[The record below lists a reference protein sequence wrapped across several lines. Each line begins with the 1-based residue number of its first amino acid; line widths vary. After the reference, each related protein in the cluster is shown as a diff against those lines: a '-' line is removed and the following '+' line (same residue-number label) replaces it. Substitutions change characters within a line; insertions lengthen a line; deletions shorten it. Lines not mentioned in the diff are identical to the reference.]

1 MKIYHLLLVS
11 SLFMLSCESTEE
23 NTTDSNDV
31 KTVDQYEPTAEDLLA
46 NRWVYK
52 ERVNDEGTKRIEF
65 GDDNSQRII
74 RLENN
79 GHFMIYDSI
88 TSDEMVAT
96 GVPRIAK
103 KSSGQW
109 EVVDNKLILNHI
121 ENDTIKKEEL
131 IIDKV
136 EKGELVTSTQNRG
149 KVTYYA
155 LD

>member
-1 MKIYHLLLVS
+1 MKIYHLILV
-11 SLFMLSCESTEE
+11 LFFFTISCENSEE
-23 NTTDSNDV
+23 TSAESNADIHTDQS
-31 KTVDQYEPTAEDLLA
+31 EPTIEELLA

-65 GDDNSQRII
+65 GDESSERII
-74 RLENN
+74 KLESN

-88 TSDEMVAT
+88 TNEEMISG

-103 KSSGQW
+103 KSAGQW
-109 EVVDNKLILNHI
+109 EVSGNKLILNHI

-131 IIDKV
+131 SIDKV
-136 EKGELVTSTQNRG
+136 EKGELVTSTANRG
-149 KVTYYA
+149 KVTYFA

>member
-1 MKIYHLLLVS
+1 MKTYY
-11 SLFMLSCESTEE
+11 LFLFSFLFFVSCESSETETSE
-23 NTTDSNDV
+23 QDNQGNIERS
-31 KTVDQYEPTAEDLLA
+31 EPTIEDLLS

-65 GDDNSQRII
+65 GDDYSERII
-74 RLENN
+74 RIENN

-88 TSDEMVAT
+88 TDDKMINK

-109 EVVDNKLILNHI
+109 ELLDNKLTLLHI
-121 ENDTIKKEEL
+121 ENDTIRKEEL
-131 IIDKV
+131 FIDNL
-136 EKGELVTSTQNRG
+136 ENGELITSSANRG
-149 KVTYYA
+149 KVTYYS

>member
-1 MKIYHLLLVS
+1 MKIYHLFLVS
-11 SLFMLSCESTEE
+11 LLFMMSCESTEE
-23 NTTDSNDV
+23 TPEV
-31 KTVDQYEPTAEDLLA
+31 KPDEIAVEQDEPTMEDLLA

-65 GDDNSQRII
+65 GDDFSERII
-74 RLENN
+74 KLESN

-88 TSDEMVAT
+88 TDENMVSS

-109 EVVDNKLILNHI
+109 EILGNKLILNHI
-121 ENDTIKKEEL
+121 GNDTIKKEEL
-131 IIDKV
+131 LIDKV
-136 EKGELVTSTQNRG
+136 ENRELVTSTSDRG

>member
-1 MKIYHLLLVS
+1 MKIYQLFIVSFTLL
-11 SLFMLSCESTEE
+11 LSCESEE
-23 NTTDSNDV
+23 QATTNDDQQ
-31 KTVDQYEPTAEDLLA
+31 TVIENNEPTIEELLT

-52 ERVNDEGTKRIEF
+52 ERVNNEGTKRIEF
-65 GDDNSQRII
+65 GDEYSERII
-74 RLENN
+74 KIENN

-88 TSDEMVAT
+88 ISEEMAAT

-109 EVVDNKLILNHI
+109 ELVDNKLTLFHS
-121 ENDTIKKEEL
+121 EKDTIRREEL

-136 EKGELVTSTQNRG
+136 EKGELITSTKSRG